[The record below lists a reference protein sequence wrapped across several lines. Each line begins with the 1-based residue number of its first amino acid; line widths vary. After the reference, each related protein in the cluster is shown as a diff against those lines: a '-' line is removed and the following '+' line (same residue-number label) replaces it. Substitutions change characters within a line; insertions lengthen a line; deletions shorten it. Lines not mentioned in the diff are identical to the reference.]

1 MPIIRGTTPTVALT
15 VTDFELR
22 ETDTIHLYFSQNNKQ
37 RLEKVTP
44 DVKVDGNQVVT
55 TLTQEETFALKKGE
69 VKMQFRLK
77 TEGGVVMAS
86 GEAYDEVFD
95 VDDKDEVI

>member
-1 MPIIRGTTPTVALT
+1 MIIRGTTPTIALT

-22 ETDTIHLYFSQNNKQ
+22 ETDTIHLYFSQNNK
-37 RLEKVTP
+37 LKLTKVTP
-44 DVKVDGNQVVT
+44 DVEIDGNQVIT
-55 TLTQEETFALKKGE
+55 TLTQGDTFELKKGE

-86 GEAYDEVFD
+86 TETYDEVQD

>member
-1 MPIIRGTTPTVALT
+1 MIIRGTTPTIALT
-15 VTDFELR
+15 VTDFDLR
-22 ETDTIHLYFSQNNKQ
+22 DTDTIHLYFSQNNKV

-44 DVKVDGNQVVT
+44 DVTVDGDKVMT
-55 TLTQEETFALKKGE
+55 TLTQQDTFELKVGE

-77 TEGGVVMAS
+77 TAS
-86 GEAYDEVFD
+86 GTVLASSETYDEVSD

>member
-1 MPIIRGTTPTVALT
+1 MIIRGTTPTIALT
-15 VTDFELR
+15 VTDFDLR
-22 ETDTIHLYFSQNNKQ
+22 DTDTIHLYFSQNNKV

-44 DVKVDGNQVVT
+44 DVTVDGDKVTT
-55 TLTQEETFALKKGE
+55 TLTQEDTFKLKAGE

-77 TEGGVVMAS
+77 TAS
-86 GEAYDEVFD
+86 GTVLASSEAYDEVGD

>member
-1 MPIIRGTTPTVALT
+1 MITRGTTPTIVLT
-15 VTDFELR
+15 VTDFELKN
-22 ETDTIHLYFSQNNKQ
+22 TDTIHLYFSQQNKL

-44 DVKVDGNQVVT
+44 DVTIDGDKVIT
-55 TLTQEETFALKKGE
+55 TLTQDDTFQLKAGE

-77 TEGGVVMAS
+77 TEGGVVLAS
-86 GEAYDEVFD
+86 GEVFDEVQD